1 MLVDWQTAQIEQE
14 PRSDACSAS
23 VKFAHRRRLKI
34 TWTIAGISGG
44 GDDELKRWLASNVA
58 KASKLTSGANSAPK
72 SPGTIRAP
80 TQRVLSVS
88 LLCLFPPTNLCSNS
102 RHVFYG
108 LCNYKNAKPFVTRLR
123 GHHFFIFST
132 QYIDQCPKGF
142 SESRRRIPESQR
154 PHAVLMPSRDGMQR
168 CTYLDGRR
176 RRRVVGKV
184 AREKRATDMST
195 PITR

>member
-108 LCNYKNAKPFVTRLR
+108 LCNYKTAKPFVTRLR
-123 GHHFFIFST
+123 GTPLLHLQHSIYRPMSE
-132 QYIDQCPKGF
+132 GF
-142 SESRRRIPESQR
+142 LREPSENPRVSAPSCRTYAIAGRHAKVYPLGWKAQAACSR
-154 PHAVLMPSRDGMQR
+154 
-168 CTYLDGRR
+168 
-176 RRRVVGKV
+176 
-184 AREKRATDMST
+184 
-195 PITR
+195 